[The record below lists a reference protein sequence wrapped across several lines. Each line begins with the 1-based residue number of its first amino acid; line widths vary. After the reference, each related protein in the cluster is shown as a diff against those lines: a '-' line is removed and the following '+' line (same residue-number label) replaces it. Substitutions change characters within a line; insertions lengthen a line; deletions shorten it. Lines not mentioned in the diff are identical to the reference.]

1 MSKQCYFADQDRPSE
16 VLTVRTLQR
25 VRITRDPQ
33 FHTMRQIVCTAPRT
47 WSLLE
52 ESGQSLGTLVRPK
65 WWSNNAELVVPE
77 GLVQLRPTKVL
88 HRSISAFRD
97 DLPVLEVRYPWRGG
111 MELVPMNDP
120 GGALRVERTAWFK
133 EEWSITDK
141 DGSERARIKHR
152 FNWKRFG
159 YEPELVSESSDPLS
173 AMQLLSLVHAIF
185 IFQRRRSAAVS

>member
-65 WWSNNAELVVPE
+65 WWSNNA
-77 GLVQLRPTKVL
+77 
-88 HRSISAFRD
+88 F
-97 DLPVLEVRYPWRGG
+97 
-111 MELVPMNDP
+111 
-120 GGALRVERTAWFK
+120 RVERTAWFK